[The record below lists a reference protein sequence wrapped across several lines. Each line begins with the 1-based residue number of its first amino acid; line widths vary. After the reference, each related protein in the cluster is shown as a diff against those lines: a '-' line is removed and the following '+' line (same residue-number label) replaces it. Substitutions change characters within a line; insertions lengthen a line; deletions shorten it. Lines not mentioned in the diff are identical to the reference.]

1 MRPRRSHLP
10 PVRPNPCCAGYELS
24 RRTSTSPGTPERPLS
39 DLGLKGY
46 LAYWTGVLVRYFRA
60 VFELRGEPPS
70 IDLPTTTT
78 DETEAE
84 GEARPKRNRRSRGWD
99 GELAASS
106 TASTGST
113 TFTLRRNSHGQ
124 ASAAL
129 VPRTKRQEAKA
140 LTGDHFS
147 FPTSLADI
155 ADATNLRPD
164 DVAFAMVE
172 SGLAQWRRKVRGE
185 EDEDDELEELVIT
198 LELVEEVATRA
209 KVRKGAYLEM
219 AHVLL

>member
-1 MRPRRSHLP
+1 M
-10 PVRPNPCCAGYELS
+10 
-24 RRTSTSPGTPERPLS
+24 
-39 DLGLKGY
+39 
-46 LAYWTGVLVRYFRA
+46 RYFRA

-70 IDLPTTTT
+70 LDIPSTAV
-78 DETEAE
+78 EAE
-84 GEARPKRNRRSRGWD
+84 EEGEGRRKRNRGSRGWD
-99 GELAASS
+99 GELAAPS
-106 TASTGST
+106 TTSTGST

-129 VPRTKRQEAKA
+129 VPRTKRQEANA
-140 LTGDHFS
+140 LAGDHFA

-185 EDEDDELEELVIT
+185 GDEEDELEELVIT
-198 LELVEEVATRA
+198 RELVEEVAERA
-209 KVRKGAYLEM
+209 KVRKAAYLEM